1 MSKYKFYL
9 LELQEFLNKN
19 IKLFESAKKYEESS
33 NRSEHFK
40 YIPNIQ
46 NRKDPDFIGN
56 VDIFKE
62 FMDRLFNE
70 LIMDED
76 ITFDF
81 NGHMNGLHNKR
92 LIDVINEDKNNYFT
106 KGELLRDMS
115 IRVIF
120 DLFKLYVD
128 KNSNKH
134 LYDRFYSSLFMMGD
148 NIIAI
153 FESGKCYECG
163 TYLNASLDYDTKKVT
178 TVYLEVEKCV
188 FENEIPDFVNVDL
201 KAPSKKLV
209 FLNDPRNFIKLDRED
224 KYKVSIN
231 SLLGCIKDTEMYAD
245 KNIGYFY
252 IGNCMPSI
260 LQKEGEIVFTN
271 NYDSENEFE
280 DLDNNIEYK
289 DYSFKGNVCADLWW
303 YTVLDY
309 DLFSQLCK
317 ERNINKSDI
326 THTIVDISSDSCN
339 IVHSLDSHKK
349 GYSKRW
355 LSKIKY

>member
-9 LELQEFLNKN
+9 SALQEFLNSN
-19 IKLFESAKKYEESS
+19 IKLFESAKKYEESA
-33 NRSEHFK
+33 NKSEYFK
-40 YIPNIQ
+40 YIPN
-46 NRKDPDFIGN
+46 NENKKDPEYLGNSDVFKDFISK
-56 VDIFKE
+56 I
-62 FMDRLFNE
+62 FNE
-70 LIMDED
+70 LIMDEE

-81 NGHMNGLHNKR
+81 NGHMSGLDNKK
-92 LIDVINEDKNNYFT
+92 LVDVINEDKNNYFT
-106 KGELLRDMS
+106 KGELIRDMS

-128 KNSNKH
+128 KISNK
-134 LYDRFYSSLFMMGD
+134 YNEDRFYSSLFMMGD
-148 NIIAI
+148 NVIAI

-163 TYLNASLDYDTKKVT
+163 TYVNASLDYDTKKVSPA
-178 TVYLEVEKCV
+178 YLEIERCV
-188 FENEIPDFVNVDL
+188 FADKVPDVVAVNLEV
-201 KAPSKKLV
+201 PSKKLV
-209 FLNDPRNFIKLDRED
+209 FLNDPRKFIKIDRED

-326 THTIVDISSDSCN
+326 EHTTVDISSDSCN

-349 GYSKRW
+349 GYSKGW
-355 LSKIKY
+355 LSKITY